1 MYGYVQTFKPE
12 LKFKEYDI
20 YRSYYCG
27 LCHCLKEKYGL
38 TAQAALNYDMV
49 FLILLLTGL
58 YEPETKSGMKR
69 CIVTPKKHMF
79 RINSATEY
87 AADMLVLYTY
97 FKFCDDCN
105 DEKKVSGNF
114 KKMFFKS
121 PYKKLLKKS
130 YGDKINNIIHYTKE
144 LEKAEKEK
152 NYDYEIPAY
161 YSGEIVSEI
170 FAYKDDIWCRHLK
183 KIGAYLGRFLYI
195 LDAYED
201 IEHDLK
207 KKNYNPFTND
217 FKSMSREEFDNY
229 CNDILMRYISECA
242 DEFEMLPIEEN
253 VEILRNILY
262 IGIWQ
267 KFADIKEKRRKKYDG
282 SIQRSGG
289 STNSN

>member
-69 CIVTPKKHMF
+69 CIITPKKHMF

-97 FKFCDDCN
+97 FKICDNCN
-105 DEKKVSGNF
+105 DEKKISGNF
-114 KKMFFKS
+114 EKIFFKS
-121 PYKKLLKKS
+121 SYKKLLKKS

-152 NYDYEIPAY
+152 NYD
-161 YSGEIVSEI
+161 
-170 FAYKDDIWCRHLK
+170 
-183 KIGAYLGRFLYI
+183 
-195 LDAYED
+195 
-201 IEHDLK
+201 
-207 KKNYNPFTND
+207 
-217 FKSMSREEFDNY
+217 
-229 CNDILMRYISECA
+229 
-242 DEFEMLPIEEN
+242 
-253 VEILRNILY
+253 
-262 IGIWQ
+262 
-267 KFADIKEKRRKKYDG
+267 
-282 SIQRSGG
+282 
-289 STNSN
+289 